1 MKRKQRNINFLVYLF
16 FSCALFLPPPRGATP
31 ARARASDTMTKF
43 DSVSI
48 SHRRGRKVGDDHL
61 GAQLKNGLLLIDL
74 AKPEP
79 ERIVKKI
86 AISVAD

>member
-61 GAQLKNGLLLIDL
+61 GAQLKNVTIPSTGL
-74 AKPEP
+74 E
-79 ERIVKKI
+79 VT
-86 AISVAD
+86 ADGWLRVSEAWR